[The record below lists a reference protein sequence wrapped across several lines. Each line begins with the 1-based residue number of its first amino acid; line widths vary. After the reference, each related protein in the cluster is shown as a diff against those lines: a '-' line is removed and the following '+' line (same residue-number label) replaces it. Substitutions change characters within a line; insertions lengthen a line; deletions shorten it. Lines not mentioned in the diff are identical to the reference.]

1 MKLSK
6 VDIDKFYSFLEASQ
20 LEQWKR
26 HRIKGD
32 DFFATVAWRDL
43 ARWLWDQAKG
53 SQDTTARKIWPYV
66 LAGHVA
72 EVSYSRNE
80 SLNTGK
86 VLDLIALTGIMVS
99 ENSGDV
105 ANKPVMGVKGVTS
118 SPDKY
123 GSDRDAAKLEILTHG
138 PDLRNAAA
146 KAREEQA
153 EIHTRTGYA
162 APYTDALLFELL
174 QFGGDSDVHQE
185 WIAYCKRTAR
195 YEGLTPRTRSR

>member
-20 LEQWKR
+20 VEQWKR

-32 DFFATVAWRDL
+32 DFFATAAWRDL
-43 ARWLWDQAKG
+43 ARWLWDQAGG
-53 SQDTTARKIWPYV
+53 SQGTTARKIWPYV
-66 LAGHVA
+66 LAGHVT

-80 SLNTGK
+80 GLNTGK
-86 VLDLIALTGIMVS
+86 VLDLIALAGILTS
-99 ENSGDV
+99 ENNGDV

-118 SPDKY
+118 SSDKY
-123 GSDRDAAKLEILTHG
+123 GSARDAAKLEILTRG
-138 PDLRNAAA
+138 PDLQGAAT

-153 EIHTRTGYA
+153 EILTRTGYA

-174 QFGGDSDVHQE
+174 QFGGDSDIHHE
-185 WIAYCKRTAR
+185 WVSYCKRTAR
-195 YEGLTPRTRSR
+195 AEGLSPRSR